1 MFGPNQKPSFSHREQ
16 KFETLYAET
25 EDTFRSFA
33 GLSKDEW
40 DVFFVTGSGTCA
52 LETVLYSF
60 SRRLKVVTSGHF
72 STRIAEYLQ
81 QNDKLA
87 DTSEGH
93 VVAVQFETASCQH
106 NDITSRN
113 DTVIIAD
120 CVSSFPYYKPVGNIW
135 VSVSS
140 KQLGCQPGLSI
151 IVMRKDLWGND
162 YIKPAD
168 ASYMSL
174 AKYKVKSEQSQT
186 PHTPAIGLL
195 SELNVTLSHFD
206 VGHHRQIIDE
216 RRKKI
221 ETLVNPKSRLTMGEG
236 PVITLK
242 NGNEKVQKLVD
253 QFGLYNNSSE
263 GPQIFL
269 WTGTDHQYEQLYEF
283 AEKEF

>member
-1 MFGPNQKPSFSHREQ
+1 MFGPNQKPDFSHREQ
-16 KFETLYAET
+16 KFETLYDQT
-25 EDTFRSFA
+25 EDTFRIFA
-33 GLSKDEW
+33 GLSEDEW

-81 QNDKLA
+81 LNDKLTA
-87 DTSEGH
+87 TSEGH
-93 VVAVQFETASCQH
+93 VVAVQYETASCQH

-120 CVSSFPYYKPVGNIW
+120 CVSSFPYYKPVGDIW
-135 VSVSS
+135 VTVSS

-151 IVMRKDLWGND
+151 IVMRKDLWNYD

-168 ASYMSL
+168 ASYLSL
-174 AKYKVKSEQSQT
+174 AQYKAKSEQSQT

-195 SELNVTLSHFD
+195 SELNETLSHFD
-206 VGHHRQIIDE
+206 IGQHRQKIDK

-221 ETLVNPKSRLTMGEG
+221 ETLINSKSHLTMGDG

-242 NGNEKVQKLVD
+242 NSNGKVQKLVE
-253 QFGLYNNSSE
+253 QFCLYNNSSE

-269 WTGTDHQYEQLYEF
+269 WTGTDLQYERLYEF
-283 AEKEF
+283 AAEEF

>member
-1 MFGPNQKPSFSHREQ
+1 MFGPNQKPDFSHREQ
-16 KFETLYAET
+16 KFEALYAET
-25 EDTFRSFA
+25 EETFRSFA

-72 STRIAEYLQ
+72 SSRIAEYLQ
-81 QNDKLA
+81 LNDKLT
-87 DTSEGH
+87 DTSDGN

-120 CVSSFPYYKPVGNIW
+120 CVSSFPYYKPVGDIW

-151 IVMRKDLWGND
+151 IVMRKDLWDNGF
-162 YIKPAD
+162 IKPAD
-168 ASYMSL
+168 ASYLSL
-174 AKYKVKSEQSQT
+174 AQYKVKSEQSQT

-195 SELNVTLSHFD
+195 SELNETLSHFD
-206 VGHHRQIIDE
+206 IAQHRQKIDG

-221 ETLVNPKSRLTMGEG
+221 EGLVNSKSPLTMGEG

-269 WTGTDHQYEQLYEF
+269 WTGTDHQYEQLYDFVAEEF
-283 AEKEF
+283 